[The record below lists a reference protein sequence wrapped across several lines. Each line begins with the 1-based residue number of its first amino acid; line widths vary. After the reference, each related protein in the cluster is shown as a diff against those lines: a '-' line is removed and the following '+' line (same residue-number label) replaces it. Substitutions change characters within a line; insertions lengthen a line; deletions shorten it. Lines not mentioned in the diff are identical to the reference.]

1 MDRQPIHGRFGG
13 QVAIVT
19 GGASGIGRAVAT
31 ELARE
36 GAAVAIADLS
46 PAGAAFAAELQAA
59 GGQALYLPGD
69 LADEA
74 VCAGLVAQT
83 VAHFGR
89 LDCLVNNAFSFIAKG
104 LDAGDKELAKSIA
117 LRIVQN
123 LNQQDRRGTVRKD
136 GKRGGVCVW
145 RLR

>member
-1 MDRQPIHGRFGG
+1 MHRLFKHRELSNLCREFL
-13 QVAIVT
+13 AT
-19 GGASGIGRAVAT
+19 GPLNTR
-31 ELARE
+31 ELANK
-36 GAAVAIADLS
+36 VI
-46 PAGAAFAAELQAA
+46 
-59 GGQALYLPGD
+59 
-69 LADEA
+69 
-74 VCAGLVAQT
+74 
-83 VAHFGR
+83 
-89 LDCLVNNAFSFIAKG
+89 IAKG

>member
-1 MDRQPIHGRFGG
+1 MAEIRTVTTLRRKQRESES
-13 QVAIVT
+13 AIV
-19 GGASGIGRAVAT
+19 GYEKRLGQARADLAHINASIMIFEASGDPGEMARYVDVHRLFKHRELSNLCREFLAT
-31 ELARE
+31 GPLNTRELANK
-36 GAAVAIADLS
+36 VI
-46 PAGAAFAAELQAA
+46 
-59 GGQALYLPGD
+59 
-69 LADEA
+69 
-74 VCAGLVAQT
+74 
-83 VAHFGR
+83 
-89 LDCLVNNAFSFIAKG
+89 IAKG